1 MADLELLARLAAT
14 LPGVEVT
21 EPGCCGVAGKGMTWT
36 WKERVHPK
44 QARVPNLGVIAFR
57 TVDVEDKHALIET
70 HPAVCFTEPHY
81 NGYPAVL
88 VRLAEAPAELV
99 AELLADAWRRQAP
112 KALSRGF
119 DLDGWLAAAAGVGQ

>member
-1 MADLELLARLAAT
+1 MADLELLAGLART
-14 LPGVEVT
+14 LPGVEVS

-44 QARVPNLGVIAFR
+44 QARVPNLSVIAFR
-57 TVDVEDKHALIET
+57 TVDVEDKHALIAT
-70 HPAVCFTEPHY
+70 YPGVCFTEPHY

-88 VRLAEAPAELV
+88 VRLAEAPAALV

-112 KALSRGF
+112 KREVAAF
-119 DLDGWLAAAAGVGQ
+119 DLDAWLERATG